1 MAVMAIGMRD
11 DMTRQ
16 KILKV
21 SLVVLAYPTYVAVC
35 WLIWELAHNLFGVDL
50 TAEIIWSAVW
60 NSIKTVLSLPFIAI
74 NIVLD
79 AVTSAFMR
87 LPFIGQIIIVV
98 AVALWIVA
106 LIVDNAVRR
115 IVER

>member
-1 MAVMAIGMRD
+1 MGA

-16 KILKV
+16 KIVTV
-21 SLVVLAYPTYVAVC
+21 SLIVLAYPAYVAVC
-35 WLIWELAHNLFGVDL
+35 WLIWELVHNLFGVDL
-50 TAEIIWSAVW
+50 TAEIIFKS
-60 NSIKTVLSLPFIAI
+60 PFIAI

-115 IVER
+115 IVRR